1 MTHLRIS
8 TVAVALATTLS
19 LAACGGTDSSSGG
32 TAAVKKLKVV
42 YVPGLTGNP
51 FYTTV
56 GCGAQSVAA
65 KLNVDFSVQGAPQF
79 DLAAQ
84 TAIVEALIASKP
96 DAIMISITDSKGM
109 IAPLARAKAAG
120 IKIVAIDGD
129 LEDTSIA
136 VTNIQS
142 DNGKGGALAADA
154 LGELMGGKGSVVM
167 LSNNAGSP
175 IGEQRLK
182 GFSDE
187 MKSKYPGIQNLGVQ
201 YSKNQTSQA
210 ALIVSST
217 AVAHS
222 DLKGVYTTATNNTEG
237 AITGVRESNKVGQ
250 ISIVGYDT
258 SDPIVNALHNGTLA
272 ADVVQFPYG
281 EGKLGLQSAVDAI
294 HGKSVPRSQ
303 TQPFGIATPKNVDTP
318 EIQQYIYKTSC

>member
-1 MTHLRIS
+1 MTRFR
-8 TVAVALATTLS
+8 VAAVGVALAATLV
-19 LAACGGTDSSSGG
+19 LAACGGTSSSTGS
-32 TAAVKKLKVV
+32 TAKKLKVV

-56 GCGAQSVAA
+56 GCGAQSVAG

-109 IAPLARAKAAG
+109 ISPLARAKAAG
-120 IKIVAIDGD
+120 IKVVAIDGD

-142 DNGKGGALAADA
+142 DNVKGGALAADQ
-154 LGELMGGKGSVVM
+154 LGDLMGGKGSVVM

-187 MKSKYPGIQNLGVQ
+187 MKTKYPGIQNLGVQ
-201 YSKNQTSQA
+201 YSKNQTAQA

-217 AVAHS
+217 AVSHA
-222 DLKGVYTTATNNTEG
+222 DLKGVYSTATNNTEG
-237 AITGVRESNKVGQ
+237 SITGVRESNKVGQ

-258 SDPIVNALHNGTLA
+258 SDPIVDALHKGTLA

-281 EGKLGLQSAVDAI
+281 EGRLGLQSAVDAI

-318 EIQQYIYKTSC
+318 DIQQYIYKTNC

>member
-1 MTHLRIS
+1 MTHLRIPA
-8 TVAVALATTLS
+8 VAAALATLFAV
-19 LAACGGTDSSSGG
+19 AACGGTANSS
-32 TAAVKKLKVV
+32 AAAPAKKLKVV

-129 LEDTSIA
+129 LADTSVA

-142 DNGKGGALAADA
+142 NNIEGGALAADK

-187 MKSKYPGIQNLGVQ
+187 LKSKFPGIENLGVQ
-201 YSKNQTSQA
+201 YSKNQTAQA

-217 AVAHS
+217 AVAHA
-222 DLKGVYTTATNNTEG
+222 DLKGVYSTATNNTEG
-237 AITGVRESNKVGQ
+237 SITGVRESNKIGQ
-250 ISIVGYDT
+250 INIVGYDT
-258 SDPIVNALHNGTLA
+258 SDPIVEALHKGTLA

-281 EGKLGLQSAVDAI
+281 EGRLGLQSAVDAI
-294 HGKSVPRSQ
+294 HGKTVPRNQ